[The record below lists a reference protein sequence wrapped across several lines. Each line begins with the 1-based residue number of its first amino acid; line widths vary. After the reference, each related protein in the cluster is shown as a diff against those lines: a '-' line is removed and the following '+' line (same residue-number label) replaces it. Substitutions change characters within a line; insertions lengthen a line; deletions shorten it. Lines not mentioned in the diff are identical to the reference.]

1 MSMIISIISITA
13 FVMMAVYMFVGAHF
27 RATRRVA
34 MVSVAMAAAE
44 TALFGLLS
52 GVSNPAVLL
61 LLIAARVTVLV
72 VCALAMRAD
81 REAAKARK
89 RLRNRFRADMYN
101 TMEPLRL
108 VRRQRAA
115 AQIDIV
121 A

>member
-1 MSMIISIISITA
+1 MSMIISIVSITA
-13 FVMMAVYMFVGAHF
+13 FVMMTGYMVLKAHF
-27 RATRRVA
+27 SVTRRLAGIAALAA
-34 MVSVAMAAAE
+34 MGE
-44 TALFGLLS
+44 LALFGLLS
-52 GVSNPAVLL
+52 GVTNPAVMVLL
-61 LLIAARVTVLV
+61 VAARGVILGA
-72 VCALAMRAD
+72 CAVAMKND
-81 REAAKARK
+81 REEYKARV